1 MARREP
7 ARLTAPDV
15 PPQEP
20 RPYDEERH
28 ARLLDRMGQILAAA
42 SPAGWK
48 RIDAKFLMLAG
59 ACEIHLTVVQK
70 NGARPWVEPVPDLV
84 ATAADIRSIMYRP
97 DRGTWFGMRFM
108 MDPPDAYWVAYNRT
122 FDPLWDPP
130 PPAGE
135 WRRDLAVF
143 PRAENAVPEWLRA
156 RLAPPAARPP
166 DQ

>member
-7 ARLTAPDV
+7 VRLVPPDV
-15 PPQEP
+15 PAQEP
-20 RPYDEERH
+20 RPYDEDRH
-28 ARLLDRMGQILAAA
+28 TRLLDRLRQALARIA
-42 SPAGWK
+42 PKDWK
-48 RIDAKFLMLAG
+48 RIDVKILMLADV
-59 ACEIHLTVVQK
+59 CETDLVVVKK
-70 NGARPWVEPVPDLV
+70 NDARPLVEPVPEIFE
-84 ATAADIRSIMYRP
+84 TAAEIRSIMYRQ
-97 DRGTWFGMRFM
+97 DEGTWFGMRFM